1 MSERKVLQKYYP
13 PDFDPA
19 AITRTRGGPKI
30 ERLPTVR
37 LMTPFSM
44 RCTRCGTF
52 IPKSK
57 KFNARKEIPENEK
70 YLGIQKFRFYFRCP
84 VCHGEISF
92 LTDPKN
98 MDYVAEAGA
107 QRNFEP
113 WREGR
118 IEETDEQRL
127 QRLEAEEAE
136 LDPMKDLETKMHDA
150 QREMAVSDA
159 LDEIRA
165 ANARN
170 EKAAETGELA
180 DVQEAKDYAREQQ
193 EAEDALAARLAF
205 EGGTGEK
212 IRRLEPEAE
221 HASSS
226 NTDPAVL
233 MPPPA
238 FKRTAKAKK
247 NFSAALGIKKKVL
260 V

>member
-1 MSERKVLQKYYP
+1 MSERKVLQKYFP

-19 AITRTRGGPKI
+19 AISGKGPKNDK
-30 ERLPTVR
+30 LPTVR

-57 KFNARKEIPENEK
+57 KFNARKEIPEGEK

-84 VCHGEISF
+84 SCHGEISF

-98 MDYVAEAGA
+98 MDYIAEAGA

-118 IEETDEQRL
+118 VEESDEERL
-127 QRLEAEEAE
+127 RRLEAEEAE
-136 LDPMKDLETKMHDA
+136 IDPMKDLETKMHDA

-170 EKAAETGELA
+170 EKGGELA
-180 DVQEAKDYAREQQ
+180 EIKEVKDEARERQ
-193 EAEDALAARLAF
+193 EAEDAEAARKAF

-212 IRRLEPEAE
+212 IRRLEPENE
-221 HASSS
+221 KLASSEV
-226 NTDPAVL
+226 DAAIL
-233 MPPPA
+233 MPPPE
-238 FKRTAKAKK
+238 FKRKAKPKK
-247 NFSAALGIKKKVL
+247 NFSAALGIKKKAL